1 MRLCTRTSLAASL
14 TALVLSCTA
23 PRIAPPPSSVRRV
36 AVLPPNNRTGDGL
49 LVAGASLLERYAL
62 RTERVTVPDLL
73 AAEIRLQLAGH
84 GIDVVAPEEV
94 ERATGGRVPGSPDVA
109 AQLARQGRLDAPVLY
124 LEIRRWD
131 PDAGTHP
138 AFVIVALEATLVDPG
153 AGTILWQADMPSRP
167 VATPGAV
174 TLASAYV
181 DATRKVAEEL
191 FASWK

>member
-1 MRLCTRTSLAASL
+1 MRQYTRKFLAASL
-14 TALVLSCTA
+14 AALGLSCAA

-36 AVLPPNNRTGDGL
+36 AVLRPQNRTGDGL
-49 LVAGASLLERYAL
+49 LIAGASLLERYAL
-62 RTERVTVPDLL
+62 RTDRVTVPDVL
-73 AAEIRLQLAGH
+73 AAETGLQLARH
-84 GIDVVAPEEV
+84 GIDLVSPEEV
-94 ERATGGRVPGSPDVA
+94 EHATGGRVPGSADAA
-109 AQLARQGRLDAPVLY
+109 AQLAREGGLDAPVLY

-138 AFVIVALEATLVDPG
+138 AFVIVALGAALVDPG
-153 AGTILWQADMPSRP
+153 AGTILWQADLASRP

-174 TLASAYV
+174 TRASAYV